1 MDSVTLKYDGGG
13 ETKAFSVMG
22 VRGLD
27 DVDDLKFWPRIQN
40 ELLDGTM
47 NEIVTKFRRIITIDF
62 GVIETKADRVW
73 LVLFMLAP
81 DKVIVCASPSE
92 DVPVVLADVE
102 GMQNEWIDG
111 LDFARSFTLS
121 FQEIAVNS
129 TAPDAWA

>member
-13 ETKAFSVMG
+13 ETKTFSVMG